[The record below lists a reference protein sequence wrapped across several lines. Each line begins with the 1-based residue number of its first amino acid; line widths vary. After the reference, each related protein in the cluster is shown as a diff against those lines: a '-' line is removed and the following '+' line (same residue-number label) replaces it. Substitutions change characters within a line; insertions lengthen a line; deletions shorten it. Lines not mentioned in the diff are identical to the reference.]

1 VSATAAG
8 DTLQTW
14 NYGGTGN
21 TNALFASVLQYSG
34 YYTFA
39 ADNSGL
45 CIDVPSTSS
54 GAQLEQYT
62 CNGTAAQ
69 AFSLLP

>member
-1 VSATAAG
+1 
-8 DTLQTW
+8 
-14 NYGGTGN
+14 
-21 TNALFASVLQYSG
+21 LFASALQYSG
-34 YYTFA
+34 YYTFV

-45 CIDVPSTSS
+45 CVDAPSTSS

-62 CNGTAAQ
+62 CNGTPSQ